1 MRAQGSHSFLAVPGE
16 IDAGTETAEMPIKIV
31 VTLHGIRTRGH
42 WQKQITPYLARHGLI
57 PYHLDYGFFGLLSF
71 VLPWARARRVQWLR
85 NELRDLMDRTGARRV
100 SLIAHSFGTWLALEV
115 LEAENGNLRFDR
127 VVLTGSIVRRD
138 FPWAE
143 ALQRDRRVQAVRNE
157 RATGDWVVRAAQW
170 FSRVAS
176 PVAARAGASGALGF
190 DRPAPGLHDQA
201 IAGGH
206 SEVLNI
212 ANYEKWA
219 RFIAYPRLPDDH
231 LARVRMLVQQLRA
244 LAAARLGVDDA
255 LVRANI
261 FVPTANALRMV
272 PGAWDNMQWAPE
284 HDIELAS
291 DHGSTGRAFTDG
303 TPFSILRRGAAWT
316 AGVLPGPEQA
326 KVHPRLQWILS
337 LPIGRLDTRGGMTVA
352 RDVLG
357 VLNIDGLDSIP
368 PMLQTAG
375 DPTLKTLVFT
385 LWAATEKIRRSL
397 VLADM
402 GEPLNDD

>member
-1 MRAQGSHSFLAVPGE
+1 
-16 IDAGTETAEMPIKIV
+16 MPFKIV
-31 VTLHGIRTRGH
+31 VTLHGIRTRGR
-42 WQKQITPYLARHGLI
+42 WQKQITPYLARHGLV
-57 PYHLDYGFFGLLSF
+57 PHHLDYGFFGVLSF
-71 VLPWARARRVQWLR
+71 LLPWTRARQVQWLR
-85 NELRDLMDRTGARRV
+85 AELRDLMDRTGARRV
-100 SLIAHSFGTWLALEV
+100 SVIAHSFGTWLALEV

-143 ALQRDRRVQAVRNE
+143 TLLRDRRVQGVRNE

-170 FSRVAS
+170 FSRL
-176 PVAARAGASGALGF
+176 AAPLGIAPRVGASGALGF
-190 DRPAPGLHDQA
+190 DQPAPGLHEHA

-219 RFIAYPRLPDDH
+219 RFIAYPRLPPDH
-231 LARVRMLVQQLRA
+231 LRRVRMLVQQIRA
-244 LAAARLGVDDA
+244 LAAMQLGVDAA
-255 LVRANI
+255 LVRANV
-261 FVPTANALRMV
+261 FVPSANVLRMV
-272 PGAWDNMQWAPE
+272 PGAWDNMDWAPE
-284 HDIELAS
+284 HDIELAC
-291 DHGSTGRAFTDG
+291 DQGSTGRAFTDG

-316 AGVLPGPEQA
+316 AGVLPGPEQD
-326 KVHPRLQWILS
+326 KINPRLQWVLS
-337 LPIGRLDTRGGMTVA
+337 LPIGRLVPGDRVTVA

-357 VLNIDGLDSIP
+357 VLNVDGLDSVP
-368 PMLQTAG
+368 TLLQTAD

-397 VLADM
+397 ALADM